1 MAFGRKK
8 HLDNDTMKNGAKLI
22 TLANPQSVISEQ
34 FRNIRTNINFMNVDK
49 EVKTIVFTSAM
60 ANAGKSTV
68 SANVAITMAQA
79 GKKTILIDADLRR
92 PTMHATFNVSNSNG
106 LTTLLTSRSKEM
118 DANSVIRESGVE
130 NLSILTAGPI
140 PPNPS
145 ELLSSKHM
153 LDLIVDDL
161 KQEYDMVVLDLA
173 PILEAGETQQLT
185 SSLDGTILVVRQ
197 AYSRKSAVKRAV
209 ELLKLTK
216 SPILGYVMNDVDAD
230 GDDGYGY
237 GYGYGYGEE
246 EEKKGLFGRKK

>member
-8 HLDNDTMKNGAKLI
+8 HLDNESMKNGVKLI
-22 TLANPQSVISEQ
+22 TLANSQSVISEQ

-92 PTMHATFNVSNSNG
+92 PTLHSTFNVPNSNG
-106 LTTLLTSRSKEM
+106 LTTLLTSWGKEM
-118 DANSVIRESGVE
+118 DAESVIRESGVE

-185 SSLDGTILVVRQ
+185 SSLDGLSGQ
-197 AYSRKSAVKRAV
+197 LSCLS
-209 ELLKLTK
+209 
-216 SPILGYVMNDVDAD
+216 
-230 GDDGYGY
+230 
-237 GYGYGYGEE
+237 
-246 EEKKGLFGRKK
+246 

>member
-1 MAFGRKK
+1 MVFGRKK
-8 HLDNDTMKNGAKLI
+8 HLDNDTMKNGVKLI

-49 EVKTIVFTSAM
+49 EIKTIVFTSAM
-60 ANAGKSTV
+60 AGAGKSTV

-106 LTTLLTSRSKEM
+106 LTTLLTSRSMEM
-118 DANSVIRESGVE
+118 DANRVIRKSGVE

-153 LDLIVDDL
+153 LDLIVEDL

-173 PILEAGETQQLT
+173 PSGRNPATDQF
-185 SSLDGTILVVRQ
+185 
-197 AYSRKSAVKRAV
+197 
-209 ELLKLTK
+209 
-216 SPILGYVMNDVDAD
+216 
-230 GDDGYGY
+230 
-237 GYGYGYGEE
+237 
-246 EEKKGLFGRKK
+246 FGRDDLGCAPGIFTEVSG

>member
-8 HLDNDTMKNGAKLI
+8 HLDNDTMKNGVKLI

-60 ANAGKSTV
+60 AGAGKSTV

-92 PTMHATFNVSNSNG
+92 PTMHSTFNVSNSNG
-106 LTTLLTSRSKEM
+106 LTTLLTSRSMKM

-197 AYSRKSAVKRAV
+197 AHSQKSAVKRAV
-209 ELLKLTK
+209 ELLKLTN

-246 EEKKGLFGRKK
+246 KEKKGLFGRKK

>member
-8 HLDNDTMKNGAKLI
+8 HLNNDTMKNGVKLI

-34 FRNIRTNINFMNVDK
+34 FRNIRTNINFMNVDR

-60 ANAGKSTV
+60 ASAGKSTV

-79 GKKTILIDADLRR
+79 GKKTILVDADLRR
-92 PTMHATFNVSNSNG
+92 PTMHSTFNVSNSNG
-106 LTTLLTSRSKEM
+106 LTTLLTSRSMEM

-153 LDLIVDDL
+153 LDLIEDL

-173 PILEAGETQQLT
+173 SVLDAAETQQLT

-197 AYSRKSAVKRAV
+197 AYSQKSAIKRAV

-246 EEKKGLFGRKK
+246 DEKKGLFGRKK

>member
-8 HLDNDTMKNGAKLI
+8 HLDNETMKNGAKLI

-49 EVKTIVFTSAM
+49 EVKKIAFTSAM
-60 ANAGKSTV
+60 ASAGKSTV

-92 PTMHATFNVSNSNG
+92 PTLHSTFNVSNSNG

-118 DANSVIRESGVE
+118 DVNSVVRESGVE

-153 LDLIVDDL
+153 LDLIEDL

-173 PILEAGETQQLT
+173 PILDAAETQQLT

-197 AYSRKSAVKRAV
+197 AHSQKSAVKRAV
-209 ELLKLTK
+209 ELLKLTN
-216 SPILGYVMNDVDAD
+216 SPILGYVMNDVNAD
-230 GDDGYGY
+230 GDEGYGY

>member
-8 HLDNDTMKNGAKLI
+8 HLNKDTMKNNGAKLI

-60 ANAGKSTV
+60 ASAGKSTV

-79 GKKTILIDADLRR
+79 GKKTILIDVDLRR

-106 LTTLLTSRSKEM
+106 LTTLLTSRSMEM

-153 LDLIVDDL
+153 LDLIEDL

-173 PILEAGETQQLT
+173 PILDAGETQQLT

-197 AYSRKSAVKRAV
+197 SYSQKSAVKRAV

-216 SPILGYVMNDVDAD
+216 SPILGYVMNDI
-230 GDDGYGY
+230 DDS
-237 GYGYGYGEE
+237 YGYGYGEE
-246 EEKKGLFGRKK
+246 KEKKGLFGRKK

>member
-8 HLDNDTMKNGAKLI
+8 HLDNDTMKNGVKLI

-34 FRNIRTNINFMNVDK
+34 FRNIRTNINFMNVDR

-60 ANAGKSTV
+60 AGAGKSTV

-106 LTTLLTSRSKEM
+106 LTTLLTSRSMEM
-118 DANSVIRESGVE
+118 DANRVIRKSGVE

-153 LDLIVDDL
+153 LDLIVEDL

-197 AYSRKSAVKRAV
+197 AHSQKSAVKRAV

>member
-8 HLDNDTMKNGAKLI
+8 HLNKDTMKNGVKLI

-34 FRNIRTNINFMNVDK
+34 FRNIRTNINFMNVDR

-60 ANAGKSTV
+60 ASAGKSTV

-79 GKKTILIDADLRR
+79 GKKTILVDADLRR

-106 LTTLLTSRSKEM
+106 LTTLLTSRSMEM

-153 LDLIVDDL
+153 LYLIEDL

-173 PILEAGETQQLT
+173 PILDAGETQQLT

-197 AYSRKSAVKRAV
+197 AYSQKSAVKRAV

-246 EEKKGLFGRKK
+246 DEKKGLFGRKK

>member
-8 HLDNDTMKNGAKLI
+8 HLNNDTMKNGVKLI

-34 FRNIRTNINFMNVDK
+34 FRNIRTNINFMNVDR

-60 ANAGKSTV
+60 ASAGKSTV

-79 GKKTILIDADLRR
+79 GKKTILVDADLRR

-106 LTTLLTSRSKEM
+106 LTTLLTSRSMEM

-153 LDLIVDDL
+153 LDLIEDL

-173 PILEAGETQQLT
+173 PVLDAAETQQLT

-197 AYSRKSAVKRAV
+197 AYSQKSAIKRAV

-246 EEKKGLFGRKK
+246 DEKKGLFGRKK